1 MSSSPKDRLA
11 SLADHPAL
19 KDIPLTFLEAPRR
32 SIEINVPVVLDSGEE
47 ILVKGFRV
55 QYDDTLGPTK
65 GGLRIHQHADHAEVV
80 ELAFLM
86 ALKTSLVG
94 LPYGGAKGAI
104 QIDPKQYSPAEL
116 ERMMRAF
123 VHQLAPFIGEDIDI
137 PAPDV
142 NTDADAMR
150 IMLDEYE
157 KTVGKKSPA
166 TFTGKH
172 IDDGGTLGREE
183 ATGQGGFYVFEAFMK
198 NREPQD
204 VRVAIQGFGNVGM
217 HLAQLL
223 FDAGYKVIA
232 VSDSSSGLYADSGLN
247 IPALIEWK
255 AAKNSFADYSEAE
268 RISNDDVLTLVCDVL
283 APSAL
288 GGIITVENVDDIK
301 ALHVLEMANG
311 PITPEADEMLH
322 ARGVAVIPDILANA
336 GGVIVSYFEW
346 VQNKQGE
353 RWTKER
359 VNEDLRTKLLDA
371 IGRITPYVDETTSLR
386 SASYIE
392 AIKRIAEARVS

>member
-19 KDIPLTFLEAPRR
+19 KDISLTFLEAPRR
-32 SIEINVPVVLDSGEE
+32 SIEINAPVMLDSGEE
-47 ILVKGFRV
+47 VLVKGFRV

-65 GGLRIHQHADHAEVV
+65 GGLRIHHEADYAEVT

-116 ERMMRAF
+116 ERIMRAF
-123 VHQLAPFIGEDIDI
+123 VRQLAPFIGEDVDM

-142 NTDADAMR
+142 NTNADTMR

-157 KTVGKKSPA
+157 KTIGKKSPA

-172 IDDGGTLGREE
+172 IVDGGTLGREE
-183 ATGQGGFYVFEAFMK
+183 ATGQGGFYVFEVFMK
-198 NREPQD
+198 SREPQD

-217 HLAQLL
+217 HLARLL
-223 FDAGYKVIA
+223 FDAGYKVVA
-232 VSDSSSGLYADSGLN
+232 VSDSSSGVYAEDGLDV
-247 IPALIEWK
+247 PALIEWK
-255 AAKNSFADYSEAE
+255 AAHKRFVDYGEAE
-268 RISNDDVLTLVCDVL
+268 RISNEDVLVCACDVL

-288 GGIITVENVDDIK
+288 GGVITVINTNDIK
-301 ALHVLEMANG
+301 ASYILEMANG
-311 PITPEADEMLH
+311 PVTPEADAELH
-322 ARGVAVIPDILANA
+322 KRGITVIPDILANA

-346 VQNKQGE
+346 LQNKQGE
-353 RWTKER
+353 QWTKER
-359 VNEDLRTKLLDA
+359 VNEDLRVKLVDA
-371 IGRITPYVDETTSLR
+371 IDRMLPHVNDTTSLR
-386 SASYIE
+386 HAAYIE
-392 AIKRIAEARVS
+392 SVKRIVEARVS